1 MIGYLRTMDAKSFLE
16 PDWCQMNW
24 SPWVPLD
31 TISREL
37 ATILSEPGIY
47 RIKPMEKE
55 CLVYI
60 GQTGRA
66 LRQRLRELRE
76 YRKSLELMPYNDPH
90 TAAPS
95 LWAWRDAT
103 GMDFACSAASVLSDP
118 RKDPA
123 LVKREREG
131 LECYLLWQYRLAF
144 GASTLCNFGRFHP
157 NYSKS
162 RDKKSKTRGV
172 RLPDGVINP
181 AGGAS
186 LPPLQLHGQPSDHN
200 WMTLPWTEL
209 QALKNLKTNTI
220 PAKSG
225 VYKILDAATGD
236 LCYIGQTKAMRSRL
250 ATHAQK
256 SWEGRV
262 VFFAYCLQPDAILP
276 HQLKELENDLISG
289 YYAATKTVPRF
300 QFLGH

>member
-1 MIGYLRTMDAKSFLE
+1 MDAKSFLE
-16 PDWCQMNW
+16 PCWCRLDW

-31 TISREL
+31 ATSREL
-37 ATILSEPGIY
+37 ATIPSEPGVY
-47 RIKPMEKE
+47 RIKPLDRD

-76 YRKSLELMPYNDPH
+76 YRKSTELMPYNDPH

-103 GMDFACSAASVLSDP
+103 GMDFACSAAPVSPDP
-118 RKDPA
+118 GKDPT

-157 NYSKS
+157 NYLKS
-162 RDKKSKTRGV
+162 RDKKSKKRGG

-186 LPPLQLHGQPSDHN
+186 LPPLRLHGNPSDHD
-200 WMTLPWTEL
+200 WMKLSWTEPQVL
-209 QALKNLKTNTI
+209 EDQKTTKV
-220 PAKSG
+220 PAKPG
-225 VYKILDAATGD
+225 VYKILDAATD
-236 LCYIGQTKAMRSRL
+236 ELCYIGQTKTMNNRL

-256 SWEGRV
+256 SWEGREV
-262 VFFAYCLQPDAILP
+262 AFAYCLQPEVVLP
-276 HQLKELENDLISG
+276 HQLKELENDLVAG
-289 YYAATKTVPRF
+289 FYAATKTVPQF